1 MQLGSEVGQEVC
13 GWGVF
18 GVSPV
23 PNSQVWLLPS
33 KEESNV
39 RCVLV
44 TVSRLGKEV
53 KVMPQNT

>member
-1 MQLGSEVGQEVC
+1 MGGESL
-13 GWGVF
+13 

-33 KEESNV
+33 EEESNV